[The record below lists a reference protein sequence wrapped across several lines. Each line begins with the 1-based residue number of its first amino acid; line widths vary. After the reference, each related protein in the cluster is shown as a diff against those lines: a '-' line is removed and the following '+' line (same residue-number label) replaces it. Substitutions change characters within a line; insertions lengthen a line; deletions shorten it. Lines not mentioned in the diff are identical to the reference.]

1 MSDIE
6 LILGKAREK
15 SEGYGELYG
24 RKETADDFLKITYA
38 QLYEDAK
45 GDTVG
50 ERDAWVKR
58 QQKYIEAVSRKRD
71 AYAKWKEA
79 ETYMKIVFAEA
90 EVWRTKC
97 ANDRAMD
104 QAHR

>member
-1 MSDIE
+1 MTDIE

-15 SEGYGELYG
+15 SEGFGELYG
-24 RKETADDFLKITYA
+24 RKETADDFLKVTYA
-38 QLYEDAK
+38 QLYEDTPD
-45 GDTVG
+45 GTVG

-58 QQKYIEAVSRKRD
+58 QPEYIEAISRKRD

-97 ANDRAMD
+97 ANERGMDRA
-104 QAHR
+104 HR